1 MRGTDAAVLL
11 ALVLAGC
18 GSATD
23 PSPPPAA
30 EHPRQLV
37 YMSRNSWDA
46 IPEDIAVYADGR
58 VDYRQILHTKINM
71 KVRTMRLSPDS
82 LAELRRLVAGTRL
95 RGADR
100 PGVEQPR
107 DGFRYLLRIDGRS
120 ITTVDGA
127 LAPGVRPLVRRLAR
141 LEDRMLLR
149 GE

>member
-1 MRGTDAAVLL
+1 VLILAVL
-11 ALVLAGC
+11 ALAGC
-18 GSATD
+18 GSAQ
-23 PSPPPAA
+23 PQPQQPASK
-30 EHPRQLV
+30 PRELV

-71 KVRTMRLSPDS
+71 KVRTMRLAPAS
-82 LAELRRLVAGTRL
+82 LAELRDLLARTRM

-100 PGVEQPR
+100 VGVAQPR

-127 LAPGVRPLVRRLAR
+127 IAPGVRPLVRRLAR
-141 LEDRMLLR
+141 LEDRLLLR